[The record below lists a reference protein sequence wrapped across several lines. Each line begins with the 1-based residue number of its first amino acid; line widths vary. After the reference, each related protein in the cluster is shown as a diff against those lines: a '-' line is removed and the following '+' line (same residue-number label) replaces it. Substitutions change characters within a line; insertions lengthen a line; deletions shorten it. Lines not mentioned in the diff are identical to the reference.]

1 MRRFLTLI
9 AAVVLGATT
18 LSAQTNLSYKEWSDG
33 PLTSDDFSK
42 RRGAEDIVGQVYTG
56 IEVNAGDWEKI
67 NWNTRVKR
75 VKSKAIFDPIRSWI
89 RTDTLTDQG
98 LRYGQLIFDATE
110 VTRRQMQNHLTG
122 DEYSADY
129 ISVIKRYGDIVEART
144 DEIER
149 MTEHGTNLKELE
161 VEEKVVAKELAEIS
175 EAEFSIPDYKL
186 RKFAMGM
193 YGGVATQ
200 IHPGKYA
207 SYFTPSVGFDWG
219 FDIGIGR
226 SEIQWDLL
234 MGGGSKLLQDIPG
247 DEIGTWKA
255 GKRLFGGEITLLY
268 AYNVYD
274 GDVFKISPFA
284 GFGVGFIDYNNPD
297 RNAEILSDFR
307 STLGRRSQRRVQIP
321 PIALP
326 GRRYDVVVNLRRL
339 ERAQP
344 PPEGLPGSHNL
355 LKRNEPILPQHLPLL
370 QHPLKIY
377 ETITQCVVFY
387 SYCQAFSCIGLP
399 VDSTSYGSR
408 LQTRWLRSPEP
419 SRMRLRERCCRTHT
433 YI

>member
-9 AAVVLGATT
+9 AAVVLGAMT

-247 DEIGTWKA
+247 DDIGTWKA
-255 GKRLFGGEITLLY
+255 GRRLFGGEITLLY

-297 RNAEILSDFR
+297 RNAEILSDEISGPR
-307 STLGRRSQRRVQIP
+307 WVG
-321 PIALP
+321 
-326 GRRYDVVVNLRRL
+326 
-339 ERAQP
+339 
-344 PPEGLPGSHNL
+344 GLSVEF
-355 LKRNEPILPQHLPLL
+355 K
-370 QHPLKIY
+370 Y
-377 ETITQCVVFY
+377 
-387 SYCQAFSCIGLP
+387 
-399 VDSTSYGSR
+399 
-408 LQTRWLRSPEP
+408 LRSLYLVGDMMWSSIYGGLNEH
-419 SRMRLRERCCRTHT
+419 SLRLKVYLAHTTYSNGMNPYSLNISLCCNILSK
-433 YI
+433 YMKP